1 MYLPIAI
8 NVHISRRLAIA
19 KGLLACMLAV
29 LGGAAV
35 AAGPF
40 TYSADGSE
48 VTDTATGL
56 VWRRCSEGQTWS
68 GATCTGTARIY
79 RHEGAL
85 TQAKNQAGWRLPN
98 VKELSSLVSLDRVRP
113 SIDITAFPYT
123 TSNYYWTS
131 SPYAGDAGS
140 AWVVGFDSG
149 FVSVSYS
156 YRTDLFSLRLVR

>member
-8 NVHISRRLAIA
+8 NVHKSHRSAVA
-19 KGLLACMLAV
+19 KGLLACLLTM

-68 GATCTGTARIY
+68 GVTCTGTAATY
-79 RHEGAL
+79 THEGAL

-98 VKELSSLVSLDRVRP
+98 VKELSSLVSLDRITP
-113 SIDITAFPYT
+113 SIDIAAFPNT
-123 TSNYYWTS
+123 ASNLYWTS
-131 SPYAGDAGS
+131 SPYAGNASG
-140 AWVVGFDSG
+140 AWVVYFGYGD
-149 FVSVSYS
+149 VSSDG
-156 YRTDLFSLRLVR
+156 RTYVNYVRLVR

>member
-8 NVHISRRLAIA
+8 NVHKSHRAAVA

-68 GATCTGTARIY
+68 GATCTGTAATY
-79 RHEGAL
+79 MHEGAL

-98 VKELSSLVSLDRVRP
+98 VKELSSLVSLDRVGP
-113 SIDITAFPYT
+113 SIDITAFPNT
-123 TSNYYWTS
+123 VSSTYWTS
-131 SPYAGDAGS
+131 SPYAGSASNAWGVSFSYGYVGS
-140 AWVVGFDSG
+140 NS
-149 FVSVSYS
+149 
-156 YRTDLFSLRLVR
+156 RTYGYYVRLVR